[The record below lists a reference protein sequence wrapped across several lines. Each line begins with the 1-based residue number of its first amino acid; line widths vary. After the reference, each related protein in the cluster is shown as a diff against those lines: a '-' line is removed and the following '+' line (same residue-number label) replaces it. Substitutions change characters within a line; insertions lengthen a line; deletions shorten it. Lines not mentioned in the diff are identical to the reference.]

1 MLTPGRRAWHKRRSE
16 SDATTPQFTRT
27 LILTTLSLA
36 LLLLLATTVTAQSAQ
51 QSTGQPAMKICKH
64 QTYALCAAARCNVF
78 DMERNS
84 K

>member
-1 MLTPGRRAWHKRRSE
+1 MRKEKFNDTFLVA
-16 SDATTPQFTRT
+16 
-27 LILTTLSLA
+27 TLSLA

-51 QSTGQPAMKICKH
+51 QSTGQPAMKICKD

-78 DMERNS
+78 DMERNG